1 MLDIYPAI
9 DLKDGLAVRLFKG
22 EMASAKIY
30 GEPLEFAQKFEEM
43 GAKWLHIV
51 DLNGAFKG
59 TPQNFQ
65 TIKKILS
72 HTRLKIQL
80 GGGIRNEESIKQ
92 YIDLGI
98 SRVILGSVALEN
110 PDFALKMAQQYPIA
124 IGIDSRGGKVAVEG
138 WAKEGV
144 MEASEFAKKFK
155 ESNIQA
161 IISTDI
167 DRDGALS
174 GINISY
180 TQQIAKSSGIY
191 TIASGG
197 FASDEEIENLSENPH
212 IAGLIIG
219 KAFYEGR
226 INLAKILQK
235 RFNVK

>member
-22 EMASAKIY
+22 EIASAKAY

-51 DLNGAFKG
+51 DLNGAFNG
-59 TPQNFQ
+59 APQNTQ
-65 TIKKILS
+65 SIKNILS
-72 HTRLKIQL
+72 KTHLKIQL
-80 GGGIRNEESIKQ
+80 GGGIRNEESIKR
-92 YIDLGI
+92 YVDLGI
-98 SRVILGSVALEN
+98 SRVILGSVALAN
-110 PDFALKMAQQYPIA
+110 PDFALKMAQSYPIA

-138 WAKEGV
+138 WAKEGSLQ
-144 MEASEFAKKFK
+144 ASEFAKKFK
-155 ESNIQA
+155 GSNIEA

-167 DRDGALS
+167 ERDGALS
-174 GINISY
+174 GVNVSY
-180 TQQIAKSSGIY
+180 TQQIAQNSGIY

-197 FASDEEIENLSENPH
+197 FASDEEIENLSANPH

-219 KAFYEGR
+219 RAFYEGK

-235 RFNVK
+235 MP